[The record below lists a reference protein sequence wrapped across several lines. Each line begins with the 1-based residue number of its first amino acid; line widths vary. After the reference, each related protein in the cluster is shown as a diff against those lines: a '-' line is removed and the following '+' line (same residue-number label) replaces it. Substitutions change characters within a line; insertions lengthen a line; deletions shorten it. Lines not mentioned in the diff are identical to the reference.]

1 MRPHHRFGAAASAL
15 FASFGLLV
23 FAGPVAA
30 ADQTLIDA
38 AKKEGHVTWYTSL
51 IVDQFARPA
60 ATAFEKTYGVKV
72 DFVRADSAEI
82 SLRLL
87 NESKAGHVQADV
99 YDGFGAPALV
109 QQGIVASYIPDAAKS
124 LPAQFHDPDGHWAAT
139 NLYVLT
145 PGYNTELVA
154 KGTEPKTFQ
163 DLLDP
168 KWKGKMAWNSQPSV
182 AAATGFIG
190 LVLADMGEEKGT
202 AYLQALAKQ
211 NVAGL
216 KVAARQVLDEVIA
229 GEYSIA
235 LQIFNNHAVISAA
248 QGAPV
253 AWIPMQPA
261 TGILSV
267 FSVTAGAPHP
277 NAARLFVDYLVS
289 ADGQKL
295 FRDADYLPVDP
306 AVPPKVPDLR
316 PDGEKFKAIFFTP
329 EQYYAGLPKWQKLFT
344 DIFP

>member
-1 MRPHHRFGAAASAL
+1 MRQHHRFRAALAAL
-15 FASFGLLV
+15 FASLGLSL
-23 FAGPVAA
+23 AIGPVAA
-30 ADQTLIDA
+30 ADQALIDA

-60 ATAFEKTYGVKV
+60 AAAFEKAYGIKV

-109 QQGIVASYIPDAAKS
+109 QQGIVASYIPEAAKS

-145 PGYNTELVA
+145 PGYNTELVP
-154 KGTEPKTFQ
+154 KGMEPKNFQ

-168 KWKGKMAWNSQPSV
+168 QWKGKMAWNSQPSV
-182 AAATGFIG
+182 AAASGFIG

-202 AYLQALAKQ
+202 AYLEALAKQ

-229 GEYSIA
+229 GEYAIA

-253 AWIPMQPA
+253 AWIPMNPA

-267 FSVTAGAPHP
+267 FSVTEGAPHP
-277 NAARLFVDYLVS
+277 NAGRLFVDYLVS

-306 AVPPKVPDLR
+306 AVPPRVPSLR
-316 PDGEKFKAIFFTP
+316 PDGDKFRAIYFTP
-329 EQYYAGLPKWQKLFT
+329 EEYYGSLPKWTKLFT